1 MTAGPSLARTLAV
14 RLTIVAALVALLN
27 LVVVAIYYGS
37 DREGLEA
44 EMMRTELARLEGALV
59 EEAGGLRVAD
69 EARLLY
75 AQHPRAY
82 AFALLD
88 AYGARLD
95 GANDAL
101 VPAPA
106 SSVDVF
112 ADDWLTRLEAAG
124 ASDPTVLVAS
134 HTIERG
140 GSPPTRLVFVAV
152 GDPGRLLRGVFLDEL
167 IGHIWLPLVPAL
179 ALMLGASVV
188 TIRRSLAPVDR
199 AAAWARGVGPKRPAP
214 DVPDL
219 CLPAEVADLVEAARR
234 SLSRLEAALD
244 AESRRAAEAA
254 HALRTP
260 LAVLIARLDGL
271 ADGPERRVLE
281 HDLRGL
287 ARTVEQVLA
296 SARADALV
304 VPEDA
309 VLDLVPI
316 AEQVVA
322 RYAPILLAA
331 GRDIELV
338 VEDPAPVRGLA
349 AFVDIA
355 LSNLVENATAHG
367 VGAVRV
373 VVGPGAGV
381 AVSDEGPGIAADEV
395 PRLFRPFARGTATE
409 AGGAGLGLSIVAR
422 IQEAHGGRVDCLPA
436 ADGGTTFAL
445 AYRRVA

>member
-27 LVVVAIYYGS
+27 LVVVAVYYGS

-75 AQHPRAY
+75 AQHPGAY
-82 AFALLD
+82 AFTLLD
-88 AYGARLD
+88 ASGARLD

-112 ADDWLTRLEAAG
+112 ADDWLTRFEAAG
-124 ASDPTVLVAS
+124 ASGPTALVAS

-140 GSPPTRLVFVAV
+140 GSPPARLVFVAV
-152 GDPGRLLRGVFLDEL
+152 GDPGCLLRGVFLDEL

-199 AAAWARGVGPKRPAP
+199 AAAWARCVGPGRPAP

-219 CLPAEVADLVEAARR
+219 RLPAEVADLVEAARR
-234 SLSRLEAALD
+234 SLSRLETALD
-244 AESRRAAEAA
+244 DESRRAAEAA

-309 VLDLVPI
+309 VLDLVPV

-322 RYAPILLAA
+322 RYAPILLGA

-373 VVGPGAGV
+373 VVGPGASV
-381 AVSDEGPGIAADEV
+381 AVSDEGPGIAGEEV
-395 PRLFRPFARGTATE
+395 PRLFHPFARGTATE

-422 IQEAHGGRVDCLPA
+422 IQKAHGGRVECLPT

-445 AYRRVA
+445 AYRRAA